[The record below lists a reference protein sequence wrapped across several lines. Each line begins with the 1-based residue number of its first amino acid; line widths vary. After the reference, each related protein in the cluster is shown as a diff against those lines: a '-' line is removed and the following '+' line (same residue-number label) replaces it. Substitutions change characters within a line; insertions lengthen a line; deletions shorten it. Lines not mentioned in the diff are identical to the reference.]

1 MNSFSAEFR
10 KTITSQIGRDLY
22 LEIERASWNAMPPVA
37 IADLSVAIGTSV
49 GLVRSRNEDRVA
61 VAQISAA
68 DGEAYFVVLVCDGVG
83 GTDMGDV
90 AASIA
95 LTVFLEELAHNR
107 SSVPLS
113 ILLPRL
119 VRRVDDR
126 VRESLRG
133 KGATT
138 LSVLIATGYG
148 EMAATNVGDSRIYA
162 WSPLKDRLV
171 QISRDDTME
180 NELSELAIKDPSA
193 LRFRGFGGS
202 LSQAIGEESRTAS
215 DLRITLLDPDHLN
228 DGVVVATDGA
238 WKGAEEGFNALLKK
252 APSATAAVSRVISLS
267 NWTGG
272 IDNASIV
279 VIEKIKDAISNI
291 PRAESGLLKIQA
303 WIGNTKVILS
313 ASASASRL
321 PDSDRPIMK
330 SDIRKALR
338 KKYVR
343 SGVEEHKKPEQL
355 DFKIVEEP
363 ALERKK
369 VARAK
374 IEISVDPEPS
384 TDPKD

>member
-1 MNSFSAEFR
+1 
-10 KTITSQIGRDLY
+10 
-22 LEIERASWNAMPPVA
+22 MPPLA

-68 DGEAYFVVLVCDGVG
+68 DGEVYFVVLVCDGVG

-95 LTVFLEELAHNR
+95 LTAFLEELAHNR
-107 SSVPLS
+107 SSVPLK

-126 VRESLRG
+126 VRESLHG

-148 EMAATNVGDSRIYA
+148 ELAATNVGDSRIYA
-162 WSPLKDRLV
+162 WSPLKDRLI

-202 LSQAIGEESRTAS
+202 LSQAIGEDSRS
-215 DLRITLLDPDHLN
+215 SDDLRITLLDPDYLH
-228 DGVVVATDGA
+228 DGVVLATDGA
-238 WKGAEEGFNALLKK
+238 WKGAEEGFNAVLKK
-252 APSATAAVSRVISLS
+252 APSATAAVNRIMSLS

-272 IDNASIV
+272 LDNSSLV
-279 VIEKIKDAISNI
+279 VIERVKDAILNI
-291 PRAESGLLKIQA
+291 PKVESGTLKIQA

-313 ASASASRL
+313 ASAATSRI
-321 PDSDRPIMK
+321 PDLERPIMK

-343 SGVEEHKKPEQL
+343 SGIEEHKKPQQL
-355 DFKIVEEP
+355 DFRIIEESTP
-363 ALERKK
+363 QRKK
-369 VARAK
+369 ATRAK
-374 IEISVDPEPS
+374 IDIMVDSEP
-384 TDPKD
+384 PKDLND